1 MSFLRNQARKR
12 ALVDT
17 IEGVISLILRYEECK
32 SQTNLSDPT
41 IPVLLK
47 HDVSGQH
54 VDVQMEYFIY
64 INTYGVPVDG
74 EFDPALLER
83 IRQGL
88 VQVV

>member
-17 IEGVISLILRYEECK
+17 IEGVISLILRYEECQA
-32 SQTNLSDPT
+32 QTNLSDPT

-47 HDVSGQH
+47 HDVSGQN

-64 INTYGVPVDG
+64 INTYGVPIDG

-88 VQVV
+88 VTAV

>member
-17 IEGVISLILRYEECK
+17 IEGVISLILRYEECQAQ
-32 SQTNLSDPT
+32 SAFSDQS

-47 HDVSGQH
+47 HDVSGQN

-64 INTYGVPVDG
+64 INTYGVPIDG
-74 EFDPALLER
+74 EFDPILFER
-83 IRQGL
+83 IKQGL
-88 VQVV
+88 VTAV